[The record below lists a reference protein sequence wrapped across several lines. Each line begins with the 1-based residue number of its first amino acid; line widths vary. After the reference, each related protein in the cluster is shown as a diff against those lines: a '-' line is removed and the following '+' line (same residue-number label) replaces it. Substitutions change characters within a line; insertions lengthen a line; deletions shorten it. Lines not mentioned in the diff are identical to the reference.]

1 MYSTCTYNLHV
12 CTSYST
18 SMNMQVYIRTCTCV
32 PIQYTHVHVRTCI
45 YMYAYTCTCTCTC
58 TYVYMYL
65 HVCITIN
72 TTSSSTALTSS
83 LTLCSLI
90 HYAWSHFFLPSSPRL
105 HLSLP
110 LISRGIAL
118 HSTAESS
125 RLLAAMATEEGD
137 SGKILEGAQALAR
150 AVAQLLR
157 AIRPGEKVGHW
168 PTGAVCLQH
177 LLHLFFCILHSSPSL
192 LVTHTYIQLHSLFCL
207 SSPPSLSSF
216 LSPSLHS
223 SLSPLSLPLS
233 LTPPPPPSSPP
244 KQRPSQPYSVPESQA
259 PPT

>member
-1 MYSTCTYNLHV
+1 MTVNHLPVHLHIHVQYMYIQFTCMYILQYFNEHASPHTYMYM
-12 CTSYST
+12 CTST
-18 SMNMQVYIRTCTCV
+18 IHPCTC
-32 PIQYTHVHVRTCI
+32 TCI
-45 YMYAYTCTCTCTC
+45 YMYAYTCTCTC

-118 HSTAESS
+118 HSTVESS

-216 LSPSLHS
+216 LSPSLHP
-223 SLSPLSLPLS
+223 SLPPLSLPLS
-233 LTPPPPPSSPP
+233 LTPPSLLSFFL
-244 KQRPSQPYSVPESQA
+244 RWWERC
-259 PPT
+259 